1 MDLSLRVR
9 GIRPR
14 LVQQLSMDIDPDVVA
29 TEIGMGG
36 METMSTRSPRIP
48 VMQILAPPSMR
59 EGLSDASVEMAVCI
73 TLVKEASLPVSLH
86 TQGGPTTRVTLSNGT
101 YVEGLYPKSGRR
113 YGVVTSK
120 GNSNGVVGGSE
131 RTKILGSITEP

>member
-14 LVQQLSMDIDPDVVA
+14 LVQQSSMDIDADVVA

-36 METMSTRSPRIP
+36 VETTSTRSPRIP

-59 EGLSDASVEMAVCI
+59 EGLSDASIEMAACI
-73 TLVKEASLPVSLH
+73 TLAKDASSPVSPH
-86 TQGGPTTRVTLSNGT
+86 IRGSPTTRVTLSNGT
-101 YVEGLYPKSGRR
+101 YVEGLYPKSGRQ

-131 RTKILGSITEP
+131 RTKILGFITEP